1 MTEDEMFGWHH
12 QLLDMSV
19 SKLWVLVMDRESW
32 RAAVHAVAESDTTE
46 QLNGTDSM
54 VKEYAVDAVS
64 HQGAVVQERDADG
77 GGENAGSQGN

>member
-46 QLNGTDSM
+46 HLNGTDSI

-64 HQGAVVQERDADG
+64 H
-77 GGENAGSQGN
+77 